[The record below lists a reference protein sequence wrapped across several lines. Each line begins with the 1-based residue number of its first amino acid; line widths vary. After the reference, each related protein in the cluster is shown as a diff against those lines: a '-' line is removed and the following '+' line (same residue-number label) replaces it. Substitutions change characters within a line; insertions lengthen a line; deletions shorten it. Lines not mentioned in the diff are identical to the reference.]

1 VVSCAVVVAFLATF
15 TSARL
20 RVHMRASRILTRAA
34 FLLVSEYS
42 VRVYVFVCRSYDAVG
57 LS

>member
-1 VVSCAVVVAFLATF
+1 VLQEILA
-15 TSARL
+15 
-20 RVHMRASRILTRAA
+20 RAA